1 MSEKE
6 GKKSFKDTLNLPKTD
21 FSLRANAALKEPEL
35 LKRWKEENLDEKTYS
50 QSEKKKKFILHDGPP
65 YANGH
70 LHMGHTFNKIFKDI
84 ICKSRRMSGYDTPL
98 KPGWDC
104 HGLPIEFKVRAE
116 LQKEKKAEVSRE
128 EFKKACREYANKWID
143 VQREEFKELGV
154 LANWEHPYITMA
166 PSYEASILQVFAK
179 FVDGGY
185 IERKEKTVPWCHHCQ
200 TVLAAA
206 EIEYEDRKDPSC
218 YIFFPLE
225 NSNLFSNIDKEIG
238 FLVWTT
244 TPWTIPLNRAVVL
257 KPGAKY
263 ILLEGKD
270 NKAFIVGEALADVV
284 CKELGIEKKV
294 LAEISSEKLKGA
306 KAHHPFVE
314 GLQIPLLLDH
324 VVTLEE
330 GTACMHMAPG
340 CGPEDYL
347 LATANDIEIFSPLS
361 PDGKY
366 TQGIAPKE
374 LEGMSIGDGQIWV
387 IKKLAELGR
396 LIHKTS
402 IRHSYPHCW
411 RCKKGLMFRAT
422 EQWFCNL
429 KKNDLLEKTI
439 KEISKIDFGTERSE
453 SRFRATVGNRAE
465 WCISRQ
471 KIWGVPIPAVL
482 CSKCGHAYLDAR
494 FIEKVAD
501 GVAKEGIEFW
511 DKLEAKDLVAKDLV
525 SDDFKCGKCGNDD
538 IEHFN
543 LERDILD
550 VWFDSGISH
559 YAVLKKYKE
568 LGFPADIYLEGS
580 DQHRGWFQSS
590 LLSSMVINGTTP
602 TKSIITHGFIVD
614 DKGRKMSKSL
624 GNVKTQVELIKKY
637 SRDIVRLW
645 VTCCDYNN
653 DMVVSEVV
661 MKNAAEVYRKIR
673 NTSRFMLSNL
683 FDLDVKKDLVAISDM
698 LGIDQYALARLH
710 EVEKTI
716 REAYEQNNMIAF
728 FKTLG
733 NYCTN
738 DLSSFYLDI
747 AKDRLYTDKKDGIE
761 RRSAQTVCYHIL
773 DVLTRLMA
781 PVLSFLAEEVSDF
794 YQKDKK
800 ESIHLQQFVEASDVW
815 ELLLADQVQKG
826 KMGVA
831 PAYGVKEGTKIA
843 SFKMQKAAEWNTLQE
858 LRDVVMKALEG
869 KRTECLIKHSLEAKV
884 QLLLDPKEEKGALI
898 LNFFKNL
905 QKPDNKDRF
914 FKDLFIVSQCEIVE
928 NDQGLEKTEVTWIAI
943 KVEHAE
949 GVKCPRCWQW
959 SISNNPDE
967 LCKRCVDIV

>member
-1 MSEKE
+1 MYDPKNTEEKINKFW
-6 GKKSFKDTLNLPKTD
+6 KKEKIFQKSVEKSSPKGD
-21 FSLRANAALKEPEL
+21 FIF
-35 LKRWKEENLDEKTYS
+35 Y
-50 QSEKKKKFILHDGPP
+50 DGPP
-65 YANGH
+65 FITGLPHYGT
-70 LHMGHTFNKIFKDI
+70 LLPSIVKDVI
-84 ICKSRRMSGYDTPL
+84 PRYWTMKGYKVERRW
-98 KPGWDC
+98 GWDC
-104 HGLPIEFKVRAE
+104 HGLPAE
-116 LQKEKKAEVSRE
+116 NQVE
-128 EFKKACREYANKWID
+128 
-143 VQREEFKELGV
+143 KELGLKNKKDIEKFGIGKFV
-154 LANWEHPYITMA
+154 GACKLYVNNVSDQWNWYIEKIARWVDMDDAYKTMDLEFMESVMWAFKKLYDQDLIYEGFRTSLHCPRCATPLSKFEITMDA
-166 PSYEASILQVFAK
+166 GAYQDVTELSIVLKFKLKEKFKERGYASI
-179 FVDGGY
+179 
-185 IERKEKTVPWCHHCQ
+185 
-200 TVLAAA
+200 
-206 EIEYEDRKDPSC
+206 
-218 YIFFPLE
+218 
-225 NSNLFSNIDKEIG
+225 
-238 FLVWTT
+238 LVWTT